1 MDKIASPQELQH
13 ELREIL
19 AYSGTREPSRAILA
33 ESLRDLAAKVDTA
46 APKWVE
52 KLKAKLAANP
62 LYFLPGSLDVVCER
76 CLGGKP
82 PKGAKKV
89 PLYRVTNY
97 NEFNTCSKCK
107 ARYF

>member
-1 MDKIASPQELQH
+1 M
-13 ELREIL
+13 
-19 AYSGTREPSRAILA
+19 
-33 ESLRDLAAKVDTA
+33 DTA